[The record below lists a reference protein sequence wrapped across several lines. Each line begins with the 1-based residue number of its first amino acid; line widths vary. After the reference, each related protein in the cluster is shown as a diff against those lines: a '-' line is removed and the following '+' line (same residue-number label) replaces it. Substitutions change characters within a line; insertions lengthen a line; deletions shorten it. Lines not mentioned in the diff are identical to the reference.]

1 MALPV
6 YYTFLPCTLNN
17 KVVQGVNS
25 CCFACSESVVVVAA
39 VAAVAVVVVVY
50 NVVAAA
56 TTVGVAD
63 VVVAVTAQLTADKN
77 KLDANYEVG
86 DIGDGYQ
93 DVHDVHDAFD
103 DGKNPQSV
111 LPSGEQPVDC
121 PQGLNPQPQ
130 LDSNLRLVEVEPVKA
145 EDKPPRH
152 HGFSATA
159 VAIAVVDDFS
169 ACIGVVG
176 VAVVVVGPV
185 GPVAAVAADGGVD
198 A

>member
-17 KVVQGVNS
+17 KVVQAVNS
-25 CCFACSESVVVVAA
+25 CCFACSESVVVVDAVGVA
-39 VAAVAVVVVVY
+39 VAYNVAAVA
-50 NVVAAA
+50 
-56 TTVGVAD
+56 TTVAVAD
-63 VVVAVTAQLTADKN
+63 VVAAVIAQLTADKN

-93 DVHDVHDAFD
+93 DVHDAFD

-121 PQGLNPQPQ
+121 PQHLVGLNPQPQ

-145 EDKPPRH
+145 EGKPPRH

-176 VAVVVVGPV
+176 VAAVGPV
-185 GPVAAVAADGGVD
+185 GPVAAVAVAGGVD

>member
-17 KVVQGVNS
+17 KVVQAVNN
-25 CCFACSESVVVVAA
+25 CCFACSESVVVV
-39 VAAVAVVVVVY
+39 VDVGVVVVY
-50 NVVAAA
+50 NVVAVA

-93 DVHDVHDAFD
+93 DVHDAFD

-111 LPSGEQPVDC
+111 LPSGEQPVCC
-121 PQGLNPQPQ
+121 PQYLLGLNPQPQ

-145 EDKPPRH
+145 EGKPPRH

-176 VAVVVVGPV
+176 VAAVGPV
-185 GPVAAVAADGGVD
+185 GPVAAVAVAGGVD

>member
-1 MALPV
+1 MAMPV
-6 YYTFLPCTLNN
+6 YYTFLPSTLNN
-17 KVVQGVNS
+17 KVVQAVNS

-39 VAAVAVVVVVY
+39 VAVVVDVVY
-50 NVVAAA
+50 NVVADA
-56 TTVGVAD
+56 TTVGVVDA
-63 VVVAVTAQLTADKN
+63 VVAVTAQLTADKN
-77 KLDANYEVG
+77 KLDASYEVG

-93 DVHDVHDAFD
+93 DVHDAFD
-103 DGKNPQSV
+103 DGKNPQSA

-121 PQGLNPQPQ
+121 LQRLVGLNPQPQ
-130 LDSNLRLVEVEPVKA
+130 LDSNLRPVEVEPVKA
-145 EDKPPRH
+145 EGKPLHH

-176 VAVVVVGPV
+176 VAAVGPV
-185 GPVAAVAADGGVD
+185 GPVAAVAVAGGVG

>member
-6 YYTFLPCTLNN
+6 YYTFLPRTLNN
-17 KVVQGVNS
+17 KVVQAVNS
-25 CCFACSESVVVVAA
+25 YCFACSESVVVAAA
-39 VAAVAVVVVVY
+39 VVAVAVVVVVVY
-50 NVVAAA
+50 NVVAVA

-93 DVHDVHDAFD
+93 DVHDAFD

-111 LPSGEQPVDC
+111 LLSGEQPVDC
-121 PQGLNPQPQ
+121 PQRLVGLNPQPQ

-176 VAVVVVGPV
+176 VAVVGPV
-185 GPVAAVAADGGVD
+185 GPVAAVAVAGGVD

>member
-6 YYTFLPCTLNN
+6 YYTFLPRTLNN
-17 KVVQGVNS
+17 KVVQAVNS
-25 CCFACSESVVVVAA
+25 CCFACSESVVVVVAA

-50 NVVAAA
+50 NVVADA

-93 DVHDVHDAFD
+93 DVHDAFD

-111 LPSGEQPVDC
+111 LLSGEQPVDC
-121 PQGLNPQPQ
+121 PQRLVGLNPQPQ

-169 ACIGVVG
+169 ACIGVVA
-176 VAVVVVGPV
+176 VAVVGPV
-185 GPVAAVAADGGVD
+185 GPVAAVAVAGGVD